1 MISHS
6 DVATARN
13 EFAKARGMLGKRYIP
28 WLWTQGRG
36 IRVRNRIREGTSS
49 QWYVRRAEMGSDLW

>member
-1 MISHS
+1 
-6 DVATARN
+6 
-13 EFAKARGMLGKRYIP
+13 MLGKRYIP